1 MRRTTSV
8 KPGLISREHP
18 VAQARSG
25 YEHGRAFGRPSHD
38 QPCGRRFRRWS
49 RNLPGAA
56 GAFNGEV
63 TRYPVGNSNALD
75 TKPDARANPP
85 AAGVRRRRRCQLRRL
100 PAADASQARPSQQ
113 PATDP
118 NAKKKKKRQEA
129 ATAAAA
135 PPTLTSRAAAQPA
148 ARLQPSRSIELEL
161 MSRILLADDSP
172 HAQRMGERILR
183 EEGFEVVSL
192 TDGNAAMLRLA
203 DVDPDLIL
211 ADVFLPGKSGF
222 ELCRYVKSEPRFKH
236 VRVVLTAGLLEP
248 FDEEEAKRAGCDA
261 ILKKPFEA
269 SKVVST
275 IDPLVKEAQ
284 LARGL
289 FAEQIACRSAHAVA
303 EAPGPPRAKPRCRT
317 RPLLKSTRN
326 AFAQPSPLALDAAL
340 PAMIQEITERVL
352 IALGH

>member
-1 MRRTTSV
+1 
-8 KPGLISREHP
+8 
-18 VAQARSG
+18 
-25 YEHGRAFGRPSHD
+25 
-38 QPCGRRFRRWS
+38 
-49 RNLPGAA
+49 
-56 GAFNGEV
+56 
-63 TRYPVGNSNALD
+63 
-75 TKPDARANPP
+75 
-85 AAGVRRRRRCQLRRL
+85 
-100 PAADASQARPSQQ
+100 
-113 PATDP
+113 
-118 NAKKKKKRQEA
+118 
-129 ATAAAA
+129 
-135 PPTLTSRAAAQPA
+135 
-148 ARLQPSRSIELEL
+148 

-192 TDGNAAMLRLA
+192 TDGDAALQRLA

-222 ELCRYVKSEPRFKH
+222 DLCRHVKNDPHLRH

-248 FDEEEAKRAGCDA
+248 FDEDEARRAGCDA

-269 SKVVST
+269 SKVMNT

-289 FAEQIACRSAHAVA
+289 FAEVLASAPA
-303 EAPGPPRAKPRCRT
+303 EPQP
-317 RPLLKSTRN
+317 S
-326 AFAQPSPLALDAAL
+326 AQPAPPAPEVDPERVRAAITIALDAAL